1 MNHVELIVNVEPQE
15 LGSDILIA
23 ELSEIEFESFVE
35 SETGFYAYIKE
46 DSYSE
51 INVKKLFLNYSHI
64 LKISYI
70 SKIIEKQNWA
80 KEWES
85 NYQAIDVDG
94 KCSIRAPFHEKKK
107 NIDYDII
114 IEPKMSFGTG
124 HHNTTQ
130 LMIKKL
136 LKLNLNNKSL
146 LDIGCGTGVL
156 AILASMLGANP
167 ITAIDI
173 DDWCYENSIEN
184 LQKNNIKNVA
194 VYKGDSKILNG
205 KSFNT
210 ILANINKN
218 VLLSDMKVY
227 NNSLEQNGNL
237 VLSGFFE
244 TDIIEINK
252 SAADL
257 GLKMEEKLIIDE
269 WAMLHFKK

>member
-46 DSYSE
+46 DAYSE

-146 LDIGCGTGVL
+146 LDMGCGTGVL

-173 DDWCYENSIEN
+173 DDWCYENSTEN

-244 TDIIEINK
+244 TDITEIKK